1 VPRQDWGLRGCGY
14 KSHSVGPVLLGLCAS
29 DHDSLYSLQLNQGLI
44 VQALGEELQ
53 YTQTSLDAAH
63 AFVVLIR
70 AAASDED
77 MTVRR

>member
-1 VPRQDWGLRGCGY
+1 VTTIHYTPFNSI
-14 KSHSVGPVLLGLCAS
+14 K
-29 DHDSLYSLQLNQGLI
+29 GLI

>member
-1 VPRQDWGLRGCGY
+1 M
-14 KSHSVGPVLLGLCAS
+14 
-29 DHDSLYSLQLNQGLI
+29 I